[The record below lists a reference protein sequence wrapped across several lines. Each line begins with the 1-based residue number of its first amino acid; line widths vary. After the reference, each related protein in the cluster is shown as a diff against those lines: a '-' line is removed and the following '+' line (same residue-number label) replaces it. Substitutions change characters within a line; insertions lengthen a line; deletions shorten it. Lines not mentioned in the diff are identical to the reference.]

1 MKQTGT
7 VYFYN
12 LNSAKGRQ
20 IRMLCLKLGLKIR
33 TVDSSQYL
41 EPLGGLTGI
50 PGYKLLGEQYAG
62 DGFSDEMLLMKGFT
76 DSLLNRFLQGFRSM
90 KIEPVA
96 LKAVLTDTNCG
107 WNSLE
112 LHDELVKERQA
123 MTQHGNSTE

>member
-20 IRMLCLKLGLKIR
+20 IRLLCLKLGIKIR
-33 TVDSSQYL
+33 TVDRSQYL
-41 EPLGGLTGI
+41 EPVGFLAGV
-50 PGYKLLGEQYAG
+50 PGYEASGQTYEEE
-62 DGFSDEMLLMKGFT
+62 GFQDEMLLMKGF
-76 DSLLNRFLQGFRSM
+76 SNGLLDRFLNGFRAM
-90 KIEPVA
+90 KIAPVA

-112 LHDELVKERQA
+112 LYDELVKERQA
-123 MTQHGNSTE
+123 MIQYENQKE

>member
-12 LNSAKGRQ
+12 LNSTKGRQ
-20 IRMLCLKLGLKIR
+20 IRMLCLKLGLKNRVI
-33 TVDSSQYL
+33 DKIQYL
-41 EPLGGLTGI
+41 EPVGALAGV
-50 PGYKLLGEQYAG
+50 PGYASTVDRYEGE
-62 DGFSDEMLLMKGFT
+62 GFSDEMLLLKGFT
-76 DSLLNRFLQGFRSM
+76 DSLLDRFLQGFRAM

-112 LHDELVKERQA
+112 LYDELVKERQA
-123 MTQHGNSTE
+123 MTEYKNQTS